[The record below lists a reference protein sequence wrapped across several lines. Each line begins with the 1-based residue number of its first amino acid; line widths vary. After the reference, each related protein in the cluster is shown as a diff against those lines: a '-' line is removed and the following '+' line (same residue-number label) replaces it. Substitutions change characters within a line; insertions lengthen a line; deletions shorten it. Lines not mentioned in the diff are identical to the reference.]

1 MSAND
6 AKPTGGENKEVAK
19 KRINSPN
26 IKSAADEVMAE
37 PQLSEEEARRKA
49 KETVAIDGI
58 PIDEKDI
65 KFHAKDI
72 KEADT
77 GKLFVKVE
85 GAEERKKAIV
95 RNIEKQKTEL
105 VRKQNAQKR
114 DAERAAHK
122 VIRHQKRDNLSFKL
136 RENRKKIIAYVV
148 VALAVLALIVAGVFF
163 LTKLIQER
171 QETQATIDHG
181 QKISKSTLDSA
192 GADQIFSDEG
202 YEAGL
207 NAYQEL
213 IDKAETD
220 EQKSD
225 LYYHRA
231 KTIYEM
237 FGGSFYLKQALE
249 DAYMAE
255 SLDSKNIVVLELI
268 SRLEKESGNQEKAD
282 QYQQEF
288 ERRLTE
294 QAEIGGGKG

>member
-95 RNIEKQKTEL
+95 RDIERQKAEL
-105 VRKQNAQKR
+105 IRKENEQKR
-114 DAERAAHK
+114 NAERANQRT
-122 VIRHQKRDNLSFKL
+122 IRRQKRDNFSFKL
-136 RENRKKIIAYVV
+136 RENRKKIITCAIL
-148 VALAVLALIVAGVFF
+148 ALVVLALVTVSVCFIVKFV
-163 LTKLIQER
+163 QRR
-171 QETQATIDHG
+171 QEIQATIDHG
-181 QKISKSTLDSA
+181 QKISESTLDSA
-192 GADQIFSDEG
+192 KADQIFLDDG
-202 YEAGL
+202 YQAGFD
-207 NAYQEL
+207 AYQRL
-213 IDKAETD
+213 IDEAKTNEV
-220 EQKSD
+220 KSD

-231 KTIYEM
+231 KTICEM
-237 FGGSFYLKQALE
+237 FGGSVYLEQALS
-249 DAYMAE
+249 DAYAAE
-255 SLDSKNIVVLELI
+255 SLDSRNIVVLELI
-268 SRLEKESGNQEKAD
+268 SRLEAENGNQEKAK
-282 QYQQEF
+282 QYQEKF
-288 ERRLTE
+288 EQKLTE
-294 QAEIGGGKG
+294 QAEVGGGKG